1 MDFTQYVMAGFVL
14 VGLVN
19 GINFALDRNWSS
31 FVKFLTAVIFG
42 GIFGYLHWF
51 GLSSVEIGIGA
62 GIASSGVY
70 KIAQQLGGK

>member
-42 GIFGYLHWF
+42 GIFGYLHW
-51 GLSSVEIGIGA
+51 SVEIGIGA